1 MAKKKPATVAR
12 PYTTD
17 YGDTKGHCTT
27 KENALCAAFVKVV
40 KHKLKF
46 VTIEGPSGR
55 AIGRLRRS
63 GDGFFGIL
71 IEPAAGSKPKLI
83 PGTASPHL
91 KRVK

>member
-40 KHKLKF
+40 
-46 VTIEGPSGR
+46 
-55 AIGRLRRS
+55 RLRRS

-71 IEPAAGSKPKLI
+71 IEPADGSKPKLI